1 MEIIDEITSIVN
13 TLDEI
18 DEYSSTLNGKL
29 SELDSKEQDLLHYI
43 ENHKINILWCYRV
56 VKEIKDVRTERRKV
70 KNDMELI
77 SKFNEIKNRI
87 TSKENRQFVLTEL
100 HKKDKLLNMPYKN
113 RQYSEEDIQ
122 KMLGGVKQMKEIGT
136 VMNAKDSTWLEEQAN
151 IIQNEDLHPYKQLN
165 NQNFIETKDHCLKWI
180 HKLINELSADADHIR
195 IMKDDSYDF
204 ELNNNG

>member
-18 DEYSSTLNGKL
+18 DEYGYTLNGKL

-113 RQYSEEDIQ
+113 RQYSEEDIR
-122 KMLGGVKQMKEIGT
+122 KMLGGVK
-136 VMNAKDSTWLEEQAN
+136 
-151 IIQNEDLHPYKQLN
+151 
-165 NQNFIETKDHCLKWI
+165 
-180 HKLINELSADADHIR
+180 
-195 IMKDDSYDF
+195 
-204 ELNNNG
+204 

>member
-18 DEYSSTLNGKL
+18 DEYGSTLNGKL

-122 KMLGGVKQMKEIGT
+122 KMLGGVK
-136 VMNAKDSTWLEEQAN
+136 
-151 IIQNEDLHPYKQLN
+151 
-165 NQNFIETKDHCLKWI
+165 
-180 HKLINELSADADHIR
+180 
-195 IMKDDSYDF
+195 
-204 ELNNNG
+204 